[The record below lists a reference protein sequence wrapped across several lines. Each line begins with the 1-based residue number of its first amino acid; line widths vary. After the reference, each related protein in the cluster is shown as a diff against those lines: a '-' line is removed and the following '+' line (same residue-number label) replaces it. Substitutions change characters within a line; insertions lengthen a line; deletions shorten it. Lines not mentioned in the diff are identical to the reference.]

1 MSCIDSNRVSHE
13 QNYALLSGPN
23 FSVGQDPILTS
34 TVHLTMHTI
43 ARLPYSTQGN
53 FSRCQVMNRLIPLR
67 KETNTNN
74 T

>member
-1 MSCIDSNRVSHE
+1 MKKI
-13 QNYALLSGPN
+13 YALLSDPT

-34 TVHLTMHTI
+34 TVQLTTHTL

-53 FSRCQVMNRLIPLR
+53 FSRCQVMNCLSPLR